1 MRKEKQRF
9 FDQRNSYKKLIR
21 DDARWDEL
29 KDIISYSINNI
40 KPYKNENLYNI
51 QYSDNDLLIGL
62 NDLHYGVMIDNF
74 WNKYS
79 PEIAKERLEKYLNE
93 IISIQKLH
101 NSENCYVCANG
112 DPHKWTYTPNNPVSK
127 QRKCG
132 STSNGCI

>member
-1 MRKEKQRF
+1 ILKEYELKRIEFEKEKQRF

-101 NSENCYVCANG
+101 NS
-112 DPHKWTYTPNNPVSK
+112 
-127 QRKCG
+127 
-132 STSNGCI
+132 